1 MLGTRTDVD
10 VVRLPLGGVP
20 GVEPAHG
27 RLVAI
32 AIALLAVGTAVLPAP
47 SWAKIGILLAIV
59 AAGYARHR
67 LASRQARP
75 PTGWLSVDAGGVTR
89 TDATGITDLVRWGTP
104 FGLTVLSNHARTRAL
119 LAFTTADQTRYVRVR
134 VGSADQVALAR
145 VLLARAS
152 TVADGDL
159 ALGLKGEDGDAS
171 LRVADAMRLLAA
183 IEPHTADALDRIFL
197 SDSRGAPVV
206 LEGEALR
213 LGDRVVDLKAP
224 LEWRGFMFHES
235 VGHLTLLYQATWLR
249 QAAVEAVLVAPM
261 PTEISAWMVGH
272 TTTSVGQL
280 TRDSL
285 VQRAL
290 VRDLRLMQSLP
301 DVPPPRELRLGIERL
316 FMLPLRQALD
326 RAPRAPRTS
335 APIPRT
341 LPEGRVS

>member
-1 MLGTRTDVD
+1 MLGTRDLDVL
-10 VVRLPLGGVP
+10 RLPLGGAP
-20 GVEPAHG
+20 GREPSHG
-27 RLVAI
+27 KLAVGIIVVLAI
-32 AIALLAVGTAVLPAP
+32 AIGVFPLPLWAKLALLAALVL
-47 SWAKIGILLAIV
+47 
-59 AAGYARHR
+59 AGYARHR
-67 LASRQARP
+67 LLRKEARP
-75 PTGWLSVDAGGVTR
+75 PSGWLSVDAGGVVR
-89 TDATGITDLVRWGTP
+89 TDASEITDLVRWGTP
-104 FGLTVLSNHARTRAL
+104 FGVTVLSNHARTRAL

-134 VGSADQVALAR
+134 VGTPEQVVLAR

-159 ALGLKGEDGDAS
+159 ALGLLGDDDGA

-183 IEPHTADALDRIFL
+183 IEPHSADALDRIFL

-206 LEGEALR
+206 LEGEALK
-213 LGDRVVDLKAP
+213 LGDRVVDLTAP

-249 QAAVEAVLVAPM
+249 QAAIEAVLVAPM
-261 PTEISAWMVGH
+261 PTEIPAWMVGR
-272 TTTSVGQL
+272 TTPPIEEL
-280 TRDSL
+280 TRDSM

-326 RAPRAPRTS
+326 RAPRVTHPAP
-335 APIPRT
+335 PPLPRT